1 VWLRLMAMRR
11 VTTIGG
17 LDPRDLAG
25 DLALDRGE

>member
-1 VWLRLMAMRR
+1 MAMRR

-25 DLALDRGE
+25 DLALDRVELGCA